1 VDPSAAAGESD
12 EPAESA
18 PTADTGPYG
27 GQGYAADSTYSAYT
41 GPSAPSAA
49 SAPSTVGHAA
59 DPAYGNAASYLDAD
73 GLPPT
78 QAVPTV
84 EPTAAAEP
92 APTLSAPEPAGYFNA
107 PSAASSPEAS
117 LDSPIPASAHSAR
130 SARSAASAPSAP
142 SAGSPAQDSGV
153 GYSVRLTF
161 SDGSSLRL
169 SSDAVLGRKPQIVA
183 EEENAV
189 SVPLIDPLKSSSRV
203 HLRMR
208 LHPEGVS
215 VEDAGS
221 GNGTRVE
228 HEGRL
233 YDAQPGQPFWVV
245 PGDTIWLGEV
255 PVVIELG

>member
-1 VDPSAAAGESD
+1 
-12 EPAESA
+12 
-18 PTADTGPYG
+18 
-27 GQGYAADSTYSAYT
+27 
-41 GPSAPSAA
+41 
-49 SAPSTVGHAA
+49 
-59 DPAYGNAASYLDAD
+59 
-73 GLPPT
+73 
-78 QAVPTV
+78 
-84 EPTAAAEP
+84 
-92 APTLSAPEPAGYFNA
+92 
-107 PSAASSPEAS
+107 
-117 LDSPIPASAHSAR
+117 
-130 SARSAASAPSAP
+130 
-142 SAGSPAQDSGV
+142 V